1 MSMAFPEIKDPDKV
15 EAAIAKAREHAEKLG
30 KPLQH
35 DRVAVFLGVN
45 HEAISAMMD
54 YKGEDEAKQAVA
66 NALKMAKQE
75 SRADLMDCM
84 SDKGNVVGYIFQGKA
99 NHGMIERTAHEVDVA
114 PIRFVG
120 EENLPE

>member
-1 MSMAFPEIKDPDKV
+1 MATKENLDVDMVFT
-15 EAAIAKAREHAEKLG
+15 AIEKARKHARELG
-30 KPLQH
+30 KPLQL
-35 DRVAVFLGVN
+35 DRVALFLGVN

-66 NALKMAKQE
+66 NALKMAKEE

-99 NHGMIERTAHEVDVA
+99 NHGMIEHTAHDVNIA
-114 PIRFVG
+114 PVQFIG
-120 EENLPE
+120 GENLPE

>member
-1 MSMAFPEIKDPDKV
+1 MAIKENFDVDLV
-15 EAAIAKAREHAEKLG
+15 FAAIEKAREHAEKLG
-30 KPLQH
+30 KPLQL

-54 YKGEDEAKQAVA
+54 YRGEDEAKQAVA

-99 NHGMIERTAHEVDVA
+99 NHGMVEHTAHDVSIA
-114 PIRFVG
+114 PVQFIG
-120 EENLPE
+120 GENLPE

>member
-30 KPLQH
+30 KPLQL

-84 SDKGNVVGYIFQGKA
+84 SEKGNVGGFIFQGKA
-99 NHGMIERTAHEVDVA
+99 NHDMVETTAHAVSVV